1 MEIILTKKFRKYA
14 KEKNIT
20 TIAVKYGQSC
30 TTWAGSFKVPS
41 VLKEKPKDVFKYRYN
56 LIDGI
61 EVYVHKS
68 VKTTEKN
75 ILELNVI
82 GFLILKEVEVKGMD
96 LKI

>member
-1 MEIILTKKFRKYA
+1 
-14 KEKNIT
+14 
-20 TIAVKYGQSC
+20 
-30 TTWAGSFKVPS
+30 
-41 VLKEKPKDVFKYRYN
+41 VFKYRYN